1 MSEQSSTGKKGNTIF
16 SVLGWTFGVLFL
28 LTLLVALL
36 TPATPPA
43 TKLYSVILGLGFGV
57 AGLLVLPPSL
67 KVARS
72 KMSLLEKS
80 FAPPLLAFGAILAF
94 SVMGQIVDP
103 QPVAPIKAAEIKP
116 SRADSSI
123 ESAAVASSETSS
135 KKSPDAATKAVAKP
149 APQNPASPEPI
160 TNTSEEAAVPELTNQ
175 QRNAVRAATN
185 YVNMS
190 GFSKKGLIDQLSSS
204 YGDDFDVADATAA
217 VNSMTIDWNENA
229 ARSAKNYLDMSG
241 FSCQGLIEQLSSSAG
256 DKYTKSQAI
265 FGARQA
271 GAC

>member
-1 MSEQSSTGKKGNTIF
+1 MSEQSFTGKKGNTIF

-28 LTLLVALL
+28 LMLLISLL

-72 KMSLLEKS
+72 KLSLLEKS
-80 FAPPLLAFGAILAF
+80 FAPPLLAFGAIFVF
-94 SVMGQIVDP
+94 SAIGQIVDP
-103 QPVAPIKAAEIKP
+103 QPASPIKATEIKP
-116 SRADSSI
+116 SRADSQLEPAAI
-123 ESAAVASSETSS
+123 ASAETSS
-135 KKSPDAATKAVAKP
+135 KKSPDTTAKASAKR
-149 APQNPASPEPI
+149 APQSPASSEPS
-160 TNTSEEAAVPELTNQ
+160 TNKSEEAAVPVLTNQ

-204 YGDDFDVADATAA
+204 FGDDFDVADATAA

-256 DKYTKSQAI
+256 DKYTKSQATY
-265 FGARQA
+265 GARQA